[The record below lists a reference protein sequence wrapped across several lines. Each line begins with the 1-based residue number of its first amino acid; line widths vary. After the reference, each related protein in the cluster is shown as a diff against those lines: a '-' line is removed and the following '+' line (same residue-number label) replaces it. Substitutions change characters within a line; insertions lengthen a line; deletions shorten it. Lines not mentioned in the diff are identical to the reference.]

1 MRFYNL
7 FDSELSPAEPIRRCV
22 DRSGASPALSFS
34 HPAKQHCRWRAI
46 IPLGTKDFY
55 DTTEPCPTWP
65 DRDGKNC
72 RYCGQTLQGDK
83 CHGVVPK
90 IPPLDTAYD
99 LIGTGTQDT
108 SLLLAIKQKRD
119 VPGSLILWDDNGLG
133 DSVSYIVSGKAKILT
148 YGHSL
153 EHEEA
158 ATPGNDDGVPA
169 TITVFPV
176 VLVSGAATL
185 VSTALIAHNQSEI
198 NVYGFDEHGQFIK
211 E

>member
-7 FDSELSPAEPIRRCV
+7 FDGELAPAEPIRRCV
-22 DRSGASPALSFS
+22 DRSGAAPALSFS

-46 IPLGTKDFY
+46 IPLGSKDFY
-55 DTTEPCPTWP
+55 DTTEPCPTWA
-65 DRDGKNC
+65 DRDGKTC

-90 IPPLDTAYD
+90 MPPLDTAYD
-99 LIGTGTQDT
+99 LVGTGTQDT
-108 SLLLAIKQKRD
+108 SLLLAIKQKRE

-133 DSVSYIVSGKAKILT
+133 DSVSYQVSGKAKILT

-153 EHEEA
+153 EHAE
-158 ATPGNDDGVPA
+158 DDMPA
-169 TITVFPV
+169 TIISYPV
-176 VLVSGAATL
+176 VLISGKAQ
-185 VSTALIAHNQSEI
+185 LISVANAGPETEI
-198 NVYGFDEHGQFIK
+198 NFYNFDDQGQFIK